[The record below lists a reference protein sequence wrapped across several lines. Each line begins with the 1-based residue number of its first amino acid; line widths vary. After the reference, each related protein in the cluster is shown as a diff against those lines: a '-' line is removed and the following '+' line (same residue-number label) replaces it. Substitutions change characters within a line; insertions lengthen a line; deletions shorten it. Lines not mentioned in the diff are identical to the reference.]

1 MIAYYLSKQQE
12 LDADQKAIQ
21 QANFNENLKQKEIQQ
36 CFSLMKK
43 RKKPFQIFHK
53 EMREYWKFIL
63 L

>member
-43 RKKPFQIFHK
+43 RKKPF
-53 EMREYWKFIL
+53 
-63 L
+63 